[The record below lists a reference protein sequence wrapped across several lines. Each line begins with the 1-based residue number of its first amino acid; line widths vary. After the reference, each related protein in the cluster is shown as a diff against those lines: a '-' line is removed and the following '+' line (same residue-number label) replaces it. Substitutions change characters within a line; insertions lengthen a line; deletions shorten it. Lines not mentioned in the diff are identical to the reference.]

1 MKMVFRLL
9 YSLLLII
16 AGIGHFTKKDGF
28 VRTVLDI
35 LPAKSFIVQFTG
47 VLEVLFSVF
56 LWVFLWIKKGQAV
69 TSKLLATFMIAVFP
83 ANVNMAIKEIPFQPG
98 ASPNKIIL
106 WLRLPLQIPL
116 IVGALKLGRK

>member
-1 MKMVFRLL
+1 MKMVLRLL

-16 AGIGHFTKKDGF
+16 AGIGHFTKKKGF
-28 VRTVLDI
+28 ERTVPDI

-47 VLEVLFSVF
+47 ILEILFG
-56 LWVFLWIKKGQAV
+56 VFLWIKKGQAV
-69 TSKLLATFMIAVFP
+69 TSKLLAAFMIAVFP

-98 ASPNKIIL
+98 GSPNKIIL

-116 IVGALKLGRK
+116 IVGAFKLGRK

>member
-1 MKMVFRLL
+1 
-9 YSLLLII
+9 
-16 AGIGHFTKKDGF
+16 
-28 VRTVLDI
+28 
-35 LPAKSFIVQFTG
+35 
-47 VLEVLFSVF
+47 
-56 LWVFLWIKKGQAV
+56 VFLWIKKGQAV

-116 IVGALKLGRK
+116 IIGALKLGRK